1 MRQLTTLKKWKWHA
15 TSLPVANKGQS
26 KELLTEGVVDSIV
39 DVESLMPCNLQEQQ
53 IPVHSPIQHNVQ
65 HSNLSTPINV
75 PSDEINAVDAGV
87 GDIGQKI
94 AHPHIMQE
102 TVEDVEGILVGD
114 TEDVVVVVEVDLD
127 LEIRL

>member
-1 MRQLTTLKKWKWHA
+1 MLQSTMLKKWKWH
-15 TSLPVANKGQS
+15 TTLLPVVNKGQS
-26 KELLTEGVVDSIV
+26 KGLLTEGVVDSIV
-39 DVESLMPCNLQEQQ
+39 DVERLMPCNLQEQQ
-53 IPVHSPIQHNVQ
+53 VPVHSPIQHNVQ

-75 PSDEINAVDAGV
+75 PSDEINVVDAEV

-114 TEDVVVVVEVDLD
+114 VEDAVVVAEVDLE

>member
-15 TSLPVANKGQS
+15 TSLLVANKGQS

-65 HSNLSTPINV
+65 YSNLSTPINV

-114 TEDVVVVVEVDLD
+114 VEDVVVVVEVDLD